1 MQSKFF
7 IPDRLSREANGRIGR
22 LPHSDSNLGTAA
34 ERYTDR
40 VRSRLQPPCATSSCN
55 YFYASHPART
65 FYDARCFTGIN
76 PDFDSPNILS
86 QTKLRIYNEPS
97 TTKHA
102 WRILLHF
109 SLKTRYSDARTKF
122 VLLGD
127 FAVTFRPFFP
137 FASAGSF
144 INYDRDSPSLRTVF
158 RFNGCDIEHRGL
170 KSEHMVI

>member
-1 MQSKFF
+1 MAQGVSFPLMQSKFF

-22 LPHSDSNLGTAA
+22 LTHSDSNLGTAA

-86 QTKLRIYNEPS
+86 QTKLRIYNEPVS

-102 WRILLHF
+102 WRILLQQHF
-109 SLKTRYSDARTKF
+109 SLKRRTKF
-122 VLLGD
+122 VL
-127 FAVTFRPFFP
+127 
-137 FASAGSF
+137 
-144 INYDRDSPSLRTVF
+144 
-158 RFNGCDIEHRGL
+158 RFG
-170 KSEHMVI
+170 